1 MAASNGGREVNEPKD
16 NEPKGYRAVTRFL
29 LVSPY
34 KIRPVADL
42 VRRKP
47 YTEAVSLLE
56 NMPHK
61 GARLIRK
68 TVVSAASNA
77 LNRDKQLEE
86 DMLYIREILVDE
98 GPRMKRV
105 WFRGKGRADMLLK
118 RMCHITVVV
127 DQTVS
132 ASPGKQASPSKL
144 ASPNK
149 LAKETG
155 KNESKKASSRKAGK

>member
-1 MAASNGGREVNEPKD
+1 MAITAKD
-16 NEPKGYRAVTRFL
+16 DNPGYRAITRYLF
-29 LVSPY
+29 VSPF

-68 TVVSAASNA
+68 TMLSAASNA
-77 LNRDKQLEE
+77 LNRDKKLVE
-86 DMLYIREILVDE
+86 DMLYIKEIVVDE

-105 WFRGKGRADMLLK
+105 WFRGRGRADMLLK

-127 DQTVS
+127 DKAANAGVGAKNT
-132 ASPGKQASPSKL
+132 AAKRPS
-144 ASPNK
+144 S
-149 LAKETG
+149 
-155 KNESKKASSRKAGK
+155 KNLFSKKAEK

>member
-1 MAASNGGREVNEPKD
+1 MAENTVNDYKAIS
-16 NEPKGYRAVTRFL
+16 KYL
-29 LVSPY
+29 MVSPF

-42 VRRKP
+42 IRRKP

-68 TVVSAASNA
+68 TIVSAASNA
-77 LNRDKQLEE
+77 LNQNKQLEE
-86 DMLYIREILVDE
+86 DMLYVKEIKIDE

-105 WFRGKGRADMLLK
+105 WFRARGRADMLLK

-127 DQTVS
+127 DEVRTS
-132 ASPGKQASPSKL
+132 GSL
-144 ASPNK
+144 
-149 LAKETG
+149 
-155 KNESKKASSRKAGK
+155 KKAGE

>member
-1 MAASNGGREVNEPKD
+1 MADNKMAASDE
-16 NEPKGYRAVTRFL
+16 GYRAVTRFL
-29 LVSPY
+29 IVSPY
-34 KIRPVADL
+34 KIRPVANL

-56 NMPHK
+56 SMPHK

-86 DMLYIREILVDE
+86 DMLYIKEIKIDE

-105 WFRGKGRADMLLK
+105 WFRGRGRADMLLR
-118 RMCHITVVV
+118 RMCHITVIV
-127 DQTVS
+127 DQVVT
-132 ASPGKQASPSKL
+132 AETRGK
-144 ASPNK
+144 
-149 LAKETG
+149 G
-155 KNESKKASSRKAGK
+155 SSVKRAGK

>member
-1 MAASNGGREVNEPKD
+1 MATNTE
-16 NEPKGYRAVTRFL
+16 GYRAISRHL
-29 LVSPY
+29 IVSPF

-42 VRRKP
+42 IRRKP

-86 DMLYIREILVDE
+86 DMLYIKEIKVDE

-105 WFRGKGRADMLLK
+105 WFRGRGRADMLLK
-118 RMCHITVVV
+118 RLCHITVVV
-127 DQTVS
+127 DQTVNADAGNKKASGEKS
-132 ASPGKQASPSKL
+132 A
-144 ASPNK
+144 
-149 LAKETG
+149 
-155 KNESKKASSRKAGK
+155 SKKAGK